1 MARHIFDQQL
11 YQTMFKSRSV
21 LLLCFQF
28 SDLEAGSYCLL
39 WLIQGASSRQGYLF
53 TASGN

>member
-28 SDLEAGSYCLL
+28 SDLEAGSYYLL
-39 WLIQGASSRQGYLF
+39 WLIQGGSSRQGYLF
-53 TASGN
+53 KASGK